1 MVSRQRPLPG
11 PADSFTPRQRSG
23 GQPEET
29 VEEKESICERDI
41 DVLTG
46 VVAVAIGLGVMVL
59 VHEWGHFVVARLFGV
74 RVEVF
79 SIGFG
84 PRIWGVRRGPT
95 DYRLSLLPLGGYVRM
110 AGDNPAEERRGDPDE
125 FLSKPRW
132 QRVLIALAGPT
143 TNFLMAVVLTAVLF
157 MVGGEQPSYAD
168 KQIVVAG
175 VMKDSAAQKAG
186 IEAGDRIAEF
196 DGVKNPTWDRVA
208 LELALSAPGHMEPVV
223 VERNGQLVSL
233 SVPSEPQPFSAL
245 GYPPEPVIIGMVSP
259 GMPATKAGLSPG
271 DTMVSV
277 NGEKLE
283 SPYQLSELIQRSEGH
298 PLALEI
304 LRGGSVQKTEIT
316 PIWGDPGDGMP
327 RWEIGITYR
336 FATSSRRYS
345 LPGAFVKAGE
355 FHVILATKL
364 IYVVGQLFTGK
375 VSLKQVQ
382 GPLGIVQ
389 ASSAAAKRG
398 FGDLISL
405 MALVSLNLGILNLL
419 PIPILDGGHILMLG
433 IEGLLRHDLSLKIK
447 ERVVTVGMVF
457 LLLVFLIVMYNDV
470 LRLLPGH
477 H

>member
-1 MVSRQRPLPG
+1 M
-11 PADSFTPRQRSG
+11 
-23 GQPEET
+23 
-29 VEEKESICERDI
+29 
-41 DVLTG
+41 LTG

-95 DYRLSLLPLGGYVRM
+95 DYRLSILPLGGYVRM

-143 TNFLMAVVLTAVLF
+143 TNFLMAVVLTAALF

-168 KQIVVAG
+168 KQVTIAG

-186 IEAGDRIAEF
+186 IQPGDRIVSFA
-196 DGVKNPTWDRVA
+196 GAKNPTWDRIA
-208 LELALSAPGHMEPVV
+208 LELALSPPGHTEPVV
-223 VERNGQLVSL
+223 VERKGQLISL
-233 SVPSEPQPFSAL
+233 SVPSDPQPFAVL
-245 GYPPEPVIIGMVSP
+245 GYPPEPVVIGMVNA
-259 GMPATKAGLSPG
+259 GMPAGKAGLTAG
-271 DTMVSV
+271 DTIVSV
-277 NGEKLE
+277 DGQKLE
-283 SPYQLSELIQRSEGH
+283 SPYQLSELIQRSGGH
-298 PLALEI
+298 PLTLEL
-304 LRGGSVQKTEIT
+304 LRAGSIQKTEIT

-336 FATSSRRYS
+336 FATSSKRYS
-345 LPGAFVKAGE
+345 PPRAFVKAGE

-364 IYVVGQLFTGK
+364 IYVVGQLFSGR

-398 FGDLISL
+398 FGDLVSL

-419 PIPILDGGHILMLG
+419 PIPILDGGHIMMLG
-433 IEGLLRHDLSLKIK
+433 IEGLMRHDISLKIK

-470 LRLLPGH
+470 LRLLPSH